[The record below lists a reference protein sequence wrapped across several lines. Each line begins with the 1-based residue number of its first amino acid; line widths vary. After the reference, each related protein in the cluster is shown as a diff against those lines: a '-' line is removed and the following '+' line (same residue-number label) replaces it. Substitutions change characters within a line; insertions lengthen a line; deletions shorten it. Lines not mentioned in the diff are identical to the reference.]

1 MAGNITEDI
10 KRLSDTLARDPDSIV
25 FASLAELYLKQGMID
40 EAIKMSMSGLKK
52 HPNYLKGHRV
62 LAEAYMTNGMVHSAK
77 GEYEKILE
85 LNPDDQEAKDKL
97 ASSFWEKQKPGIAPH
112 RPETSLEDKA
122 VAASFG
128 EGKAEEPLATPLEEE
143 IESEVIPP
151 SEEIPTEE
159 EPIPSLEQTLE
170 EVELELEAENAFR
183 KPVEPVE
190 EEPVPQAAYEEPA
203 LSTAELRPEEALG
216 PEVEEADQFLVESE
230 FDDDFDFPFKSEA
243 PEEPSPAPAEV
254 QTVEESFVPTPGARE
269 EIDSPEPEPEP
280 PLGSPLEDEEIEEA
294 LSAGLLLEK
303 HFGKQRVTQDE
314 KAAAVSGL
322 DALIRSFETIRKEHG
337 APPPPKPTAVSPEP
351 TASGLSALD
360 QILNDLLQKSGVKAA
375 LLIDSSGLVVES
387 ASDLQ
392 IDVEETAALI
402 SGVFDSSQKTM
413 ETLNLGK
420 VDRIAIEIGGK
431 RVYMTK
437 AGDYTL
443 MVETDNTMRLGL
455 LMVLAKKTAHNIQ
468 ELMT

>member
-25 FASLAELYLKQGMID
+25 FASLAELYLKQGMVD
-40 EAIKMSMSGLKK
+40 EAIKMSMGGLKK

-62 LAEAYMTNGMVHSAK
+62 LAEAYLKNDMVHSAK
-77 GEYEKILE
+77 GEYEKILD

-97 ASSFWEKQKPGIAPH
+97 ASAFWEKPKQEAAP
-112 RPETSLEDKA
+112 RRAEPRLEDKA
-122 VAASFG
+122 VAVSFG
-128 EGKAEEPLATPLEEE
+128 EGKVEEPLGTPLEEE
-143 IESEVIPP
+143 IEEEVIPP
-151 SEEIPTEE
+151 SEEVIAEE
-159 EPIPSLEQTLE
+159 EPLPSLEQTLE

-183 KPVEPVE
+183 KPGEPE
-190 EEPVPQAAYEEPA
+190 EEPAYEEPA
-203 LSTAELRPEEALG
+203 LSTAELQPEEAPQAG
-216 PEVEEADQFLVESE
+216 PEEPDQFLLESE
-230 FDDDFDFPFKSEA
+230 FEDDFEFPFKDEA
-243 PEEPSPAPAEV
+243 PEEPSPLPSQVKE
-254 QTVEESFVPTPGARE
+254 VEEGFVPTPGVRE
-269 EIDSPEPEPEP
+269 QTEKAEPEP
-280 PLGSPLEDEEIEEA
+280 PLGSPLADEEIEEA

-303 HFGKQRVTQDE
+303 HFGKRTTQDD
-314 KAAAVSGL
+314 KAAVASGL

-337 APPPPKPTAVSPEP
+337 APPAPKRPAVSEEKPV
-351 TASGLSALD
+351 SGLSALD
-360 QILNDLLQKSGVKAA
+360 EILNDLLQKPGVKAA

-402 SGVFDSSQKTM
+402 SGVFASSQKTM

-420 VDRIAIEIGGK
+420 VERIAIEIGGK

-455 LMVLAKKTAHNIQ
+455 LMVMARKTAHNIQ